1 MKIVLMA
8 ALCAGTW
15 CHAALGE
22 GAPILQFD
30 QMVYDFGKTSQVQS
44 VSGVF
49 KYKNAGDALLKIESA
64 KPSCGCT
71 VAELKPDTL
80 PPGAS
85 GELPFTLV
93 PGPYRAIMEK
103 HIAIKSNDPKNPEIS
118 LAIKLDYTPLYEVN
132 PITLVPRLAFGATNT
147 ELSTTITRSDG
158 KPLGITRLDVSK
170 PWIAATLDPAVQA
183 NDATGRIRI
192 IVTREGS
199 PRRFNEYVHVYVSG
213 LTNAPAAS
221 IYIYGQV
228 LGEVTIAP
236 EALYWSITDSGKATS
251 DRPEAL
257 VTRRITIRSATGKA
271 FELKNPQSTVKGIKL
286 EQVTKEAGTAYE
298 LVATLEEFPTATVAG
313 NVSFETSVAAQ
324 PRMEIPVIVNVF
336 KP

>member
-118 LAIKLDYTPLYEVN
+118 LAIKLDYTPLSEVN
-132 PITLVPRLAFGATNT
+132 PITLGPRLAFGATNT
-147 ELSTTITRSDG
+147 ELSKQTFM
-158 KPLGITRLDVSK
+158 
-170 PWIAATLDPAVQA
+170 A
-183 NDATGRIRI
+183 
-192 IVTREGS
+192 
-199 PRRFNEYVHVYVSG
+199 
-213 LTNAPAAS
+213 
-221 IYIYGQV
+221 
-228 LGEVTIAP
+228 
-236 EALYWSITDSGKATS
+236 
-251 DRPEAL
+251 
-257 VTRRITIRSATGKA
+257 
-271 FELKNPQSTVKGIKL
+271 
-286 EQVTKEAGTAYE
+286 
-298 LVATLEEFPTATVAG
+298 
-313 NVSFETSVAAQ
+313 
-324 PRMEIPVIVNVF
+324 
-336 KP
+336 

>member
-1 MKIVLMA
+1 MT
-8 ALCAGTW
+8 ALCAGTL
-15 CHAALGE
+15 CNSALGE
-22 GAPILQFD
+22 GAPILQFE
-30 QMVYDFGKTSQVQS
+30 QVVYDFGKTSQVQS

-49 KYKNAGDALLKIESA
+49 KYKNAGDTLLKIESA

-103 HIAIKSNDPKNPEIS
+103 HIAVKSNDPKNPEIS

-132 PITLVPRLAFGATNT
+132 PITLAPRLPLGVTHAEAFAN
-147 ELSTTITRSDG
+147 LTRSDG
-158 KPLGITRLDVSK
+158 KPLGITRLDASK
-170 PWIAATLDPAVQA
+170 PWITATLDPAVQV
-183 NDATGRIRI
+183 NDATGRVRVS
-192 IVTREGS
+192 VTREGP
-199 PRRFNEYVHVYVSG
+199 PRRFSEYVHIYVSG
-213 LTNAPAAS
+213 QTNAPVAS
-221 IYIYGQV
+221 IYVYGQV
-228 LGEVTIAP
+228 LGEVTLAP
-236 EALYWSITDSGKATS
+236 EALYWSITDTGKAAS

-257 VTRRITIRSATGKA
+257 VTRRVTIRSATGKA
-271 FELKNPQSTVKGIKL
+271 FELKNPRSTVKGIKL

-298 LVATLEEFPTATVAG
+298 LVATLDEFPAATVAG
-313 NVSFETSVAAQ
+313 SVSFETSVATQ